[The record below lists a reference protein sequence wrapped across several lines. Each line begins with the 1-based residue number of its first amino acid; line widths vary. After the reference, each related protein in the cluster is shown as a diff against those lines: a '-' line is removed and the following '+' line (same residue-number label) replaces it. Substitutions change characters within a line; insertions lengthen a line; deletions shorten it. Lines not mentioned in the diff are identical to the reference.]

1 MQNSAP
7 QRKYKKISFVRSEKQ
22 NLGETYAARA
32 MESPEPLL
40 SPISIPHIREAR
52 DMVYNG
58 APDPLNNGPA
68 MADTMQATRNKKQK
82 KRKVSPF
89 SIVMLLLGS
98 AVSSVLY
105 IGNILA
111 VGHLIVQISQL
122 QIKHQQILSDQELLK
137 AQINRLSGLERI
149 QQLAQDQ
156 LGLQQYRRLPVWIE
170 INPERMNEIEEVYQR
185 QTERKR

>member
-1 MQNSAP
+1 
-7 QRKYKKISFVRSEKQ
+7 VGSEKQ
-22 NLGETYAARA
+22 NLGDIYAARA
-32 MESPEPLL
+32 MEPIEPPL

-58 APDPLNNGPA
+58 NPGPFNNGS
-68 MADTMQATRNKKQK
+68 ATANTLQEVRNKKQK

-89 SIVMLLLGS
+89 SIVMFLLGG

-111 VGHLIVQISQL
+111 VGHLIVQINQL
-122 QIKHQQILSDQELLK
+122 QIKHQQILSEQELLK

-156 LGLQQYRRLPVWIE
+156 LGLHQTRQLPVWIE
-170 INPERMNEIEEVYQR
+170 INPDRMNEVEEVFQR